1 MELLERCASEAHLI
15 DESLGR
21 ERDEVKL
28 WLGVTLVLQLAVP
41 TPWMQVIAGWLFLVG
56 LILVIVGV
64 LIRVQSGKPWQAV
77 AQRPAQPIA
86 HTPDGKPIYQV
97 VGYTPDGQAITADRA
112 VGLQQFNPKTNSFAI
127 VALIMGFVFPLLAI
141 PFGHIVRGQIQQTG
155 EQGAGLALAG
165 LILGYIGLSALII
178 LFVVMVASA

>member
-1 MELLERCASEAHLI
+1 MSASSDDGATGQEVSERKNTVLI
-15 DESLGR
+15 VGS
-21 ERDEVKL
+21 V
-28 WLGVTLVLQLAVP
+28 WLGVTLFLVLAVP
-41 TPWMQVIAGWLFLVG
+41 TPWMQASASLLLLVG

-64 LIRVQSGKPWQAV
+64 VIRVQSGKPRHVV
-77 AQRPAQPIA
+77 AQPAQPIA

-97 VGYTPDGQAITADRA
+97 VGYTPDGQAITADKA
-112 VGLQQFNPKTNSFAI
+112 VGLQQFNPKTNSFAV

-141 PFGHIVRGQIQQTG
+141 PFGHIARGQIQQTG

-178 LFVVMVASA
+178 LFVVMAASG